1 MTAIL
6 SAAMPNKT
14 KMTEFGMIG
23 ENAARMERNISMLA
37 RRTMDKSVKFFHLGY
52 KKLQEE
58 TFFSMVL
65 SYTMGV
71 SEIMGSSKN
80 SVGNA

>member
-1 MTAIL
+1 
-6 SAAMPNKT
+6 
-14 KMTEFGMIG
+14 
-23 ENAARMERNISMLA
+23 
-37 RRTMDKSVKFFHLGY
+37 MDKSVKFFHLGY

-71 SEIMGSSKN
+71 SEIMRSSKN